1 MKRREF
7 IASAGAAAVG
17 WPFASRAQQ
26 AVPVIGF
33 LSTESPGQFAHIVV
47 AFRRGLN
54 ETGFVEHRNVG
65 IEYRWAEGRYD
76 RLPALAAELASQRVA
91 VIVATGGTVAGQA
104 AKRATATIPIVV
116 VIGDDPVRVGLVASV
131 NRPGGNITG
140 VMILSTLLA
149 AKRLELLRDML
160 PKANV
165 IGALINP
172 TNSTS
177 ASSQLKDLETA
188 ARTIGM
194 DLRIV
199 NASNERDLDAG
210 FATLAQQHV
219 DALIVSTDPYY
230 NSRREQIVGLAA
242 RHAIPATYAF
252 REFADAGGLI
262 SYGTSRAHAYRQ
274 AGVYVGRILKGEKP
288 AELPVLQPTTL
299 ELIINLK
306 AAKALGL
313 NVPPTLIARA
323 DEVIE

>member
-76 RLPALAAELASQRVA
+76 QLPTLAAELASQRVA

-188 ARTIGM
+188 ARTIGTE
-194 DLRIV
+194 LRIV

-262 SYGTSRAHAYRQ
+262 SYGTSCAHAYRQ

>member
-172 TNSTS
+172 SNSTS

-262 SYGTSRAHAYRQ
+262 SYGTSCAHAYRQ